1 MNRTKLSALLLV
13 PTLCVGTHFPTLSV
27 ADSNQQNPDQRSPLT
42 THHSPLTSS
51 RLAVIQRAPEF
62 TLTTQS
68 GDKLASS
75 DLQGKVLLVS
85 FIFTT
90 CNGTCPATTHRMSQI
105 QDELKARGLFKN
117 DRVRLLSISLDPT
130 RDTPEV
136 LKGYMKLYDAD
147 PDHWTFLTG
156 PADQISSV
164 VKSWGMWAKPA
175 ANGQLDHPS
184 RIFLVDPQN
193 RIREIYNLNF
203 LKPKW
208 VTQDV
213 EMLLREI
220 HHRHRE
226 HREVKLISSSLC
238 SLCLW

>member
-1 MNRTKLSALLLV
+1 MNRINIFVLILV
-13 PTLCVGTHFPTLSV
+13 PTLCVGTHVTTLRV
-27 ADSNQQNPDQRSPLT
+27 AEVRGQKTEVRSQKSEVAPHSSLI
-42 THHSPLTSS
+42 THHSSLTSS

-68 GDKLASS
+68 GDKLASA
-75 DLQGKVLLVS
+75 DLKGKVLLVS

-105 QDELKARGLFKN
+105 QEELKSRGLFKN

-147 PDHWTFLTG
+147 LDHWTFLTG
-156 PADQISSV
+156 PPDQVSSV

-208 VTQDV
+208 VAQDV
-213 EMLLREI
+213 ELLLRETN
-220 HHRHRE
+220 HRDAESTEKRN
-226 HREVKLISSSLC
+226 
-238 SLCLW
+238 